1 MTEKFLDI
9 NQYFDSAISVK
20 PRALITKL

>member
-9 NQYFDSAISVK
+9 NKYFDSAISMK
-20 PRALITKL
+20 SRALITKL